1 MSADVHLRALRRA
14 LREVL
19 PGAVFGDDSG
29 GSLEASSLAEE
40 PPRTAGCVALEEMP
54 QRPRPVGRSIG
65 THFAAFLDGTQESR
79 VVHHVGAV
87 PIVHGRVAAVVRVRA
102 DRRLTT
108 WKTPVIRR
116 AIYTAPTL
124 LPAPLVDALAE
135 TQLPVVDILQ
145 KRDLDG
151 APHPHQLQR
160 FAVLD
165 VQRDRELAE
174 RELAEQWCTERD
186 TPLFADGGLPK
197 GPVASQSAHCVGVVK
212 SHHTLY
218 LPTDDVAAVLALR
231 EGERSGVFRIAR
243 SWGGS
248 VASWYLRLREAG
260 GRGPMWGLV
269 RVEVTEQD
277 LTTEHT
283 IASRA
288 DEVSR
293 WILADRAPLAMPD
306 GRWDRMVYGIRDCE
320 EYLRAVTSW
329 MPDVKVEGARAEN

>member
-1 MSADVHLRALRRA
+1 VSADVHLRALRRA
-14 LREVL
+14 LREAL
-19 PGAVFGDDSG
+19 PEAVFGDDSG

-40 PPRTAGCVALEEMP
+40 PPRTAGCDALEENAHL
-54 QRPRPVGRSIG
+54 PRPVGRSVG

-87 PIVHGRVAAVVRVRA
+87 PIVHGRVAAVVRVRS

-124 LPAPLVDALAE
+124 LPPPLVAALAE
-135 TQLPVVDILQ
+135 TRLNVIDILQ

-174 RELAEQWCTERD
+174 RELAEQWCSDRD
-186 TPLFADGGLPK
+186 APLFADGGLPK
-197 GPVASQSAHCVGVVK
+197 GPVASQSPDCVGVVK

-218 LPTDDVAAVLALR
+218 LPTSDVSAVLGLH

-248 VASWYLRLREAG
+248 VASWYLRLREDG
-260 GRGPMWGLV
+260 RRGPMWGLV
-269 RVEVTEQD
+269 RVEVTETG
-277 LTTEHT
+277 LTTADA
-283 IASRA
+283 IAARA

-329 MPDVKVEGARAEN
+329 MPDVRLEGGVAEN

>member
-1 MSADVHLRALRRA
+1 M
-14 LREVL
+14 
-19 PGAVFGDDSG
+19 
-29 GSLEASSLAEE
+29 
-40 PPRTAGCVALEEMP
+40 
-54 QRPRPVGRSIG
+54 
-65 THFAAFLDGTQESR
+65 
-79 VVHHVGAV
+79 
-87 PIVHGRVAAVVRVRA
+87 
-102 DRRLTT
+102 
-108 WKTPVIRR
+108 IRR
-116 AIYTAPTL
+116 AIYTAPSL
-124 LPAPLVDALAE
+124 LPPALVDALAE
-135 TQLPVVDILQ
+135 TRLPVVDILL
-145 KRDLDG
+145 KRDLEG
-151 APHPHQLQR
+151 APHPQQLQR

-174 RELAEQWCTERD
+174 RELAEQWCTDRD

-197 GPVASQSAHCVGVVK
+197 GPVASQSPSCVGVVK

-243 SWGGS
+243 SWGSS

-269 RVEVTEQD
+269 RVEVTEHG
-277 LTTEHT
+277 LTTEDA
-283 IASRA
+283 IAERA
-288 DEVSR
+288 DDVSR

-329 MPDVKVEGARAEN
+329 MPDVRVEGARQEN